1 MYALFH
7 RQSDVG
13 LQETEGGFRTQVY
26 TATDPADIDY
36 DSVRAEL
43 NCYIAICHSYWT
55 VSTSNWIVV
64 YTDASFADGKT
75 GID

>member
-1 MYALFH
+1 MKLVAVFSSAIRWYVTMYALFH

-13 LQETEGGFRTQVY
+13 LKETEGGFRTQMY

-43 NCYIAICHSYWT
+43 NRKVERFTNVGSGWT
-55 VSTSNWIVV
+55 
-64 YTDASFADGKT
+64 
-75 GID
+75 